1 MSAVKRILNRAAHR
15 PFRKYI
21 TGWVVGII
29 YNDGFEWLYHK
40 QGLCSQGHERADYH
54 ATTYSTKEK
63 AVKAAKKVAD
73 QWQDRPLFIRE
84 YIWETPDGG
93 DLPLL
98 GDRSPEM
105 IMLRGE
111 HPGFF
116 YKKNCSNQPE
126 LLN

>member
-1 MSAVKRILNRAAHR
+1 MSAVKRILDYRRAH
-15 PFRKYI
+15 PFRKYV

-40 QGLCSQGHERADYH
+40 QGLCSQGYERADYH
-54 ATTYSTKEK
+54 ATTYPTKEK

-73 QWQDRPLFIRE
+73 QWPDRPLFIRE

-98 GDRSPEM
+98 GDRSPET

-111 HPGFF
+111 HTYSFS
-116 YKKNCSNQPE
+116 KKNLSNQPE